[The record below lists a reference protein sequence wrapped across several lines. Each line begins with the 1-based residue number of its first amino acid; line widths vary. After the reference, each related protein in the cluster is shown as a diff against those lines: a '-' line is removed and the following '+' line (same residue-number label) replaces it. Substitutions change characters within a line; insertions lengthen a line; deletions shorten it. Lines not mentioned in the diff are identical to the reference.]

1 MDLGDQKLMQ
11 KAKRGDQAAFAE
23 LVDKYRDKIYAYLY
37 RMVGNRED
45 ALDLAQETFLRIY
58 SNLRNFKLG
67 QPFRPWLY
75 RIATNLAIDLL
86 RKRRPMVALDAPLFA
101 DEPLRLEL
109 VDEGPGPEE
118 QHERAELAAYLA
130 EKVAELPAN
139 YRSVILLRHGHDL
152 SYQEISDILRVP
164 VSTVKTRLFRA
175 REALRLK
182 LSDERSMWEAGCQ

>member
-11 KAKRGDQAAFAE
+11 KAKKGDQAAFAE
-23 LVDKYRDKIYAYLY
+23 LVDKYSDKIYAYLY
-37 RMVGNRED
+37 RMVGNRDD
-45 ALDLAQETFLRIY
+45 ALDLAQESFLRIY
-58 SNLRNFKLG
+58 SNLCNFKLG

-109 VDEGPGPEE
+109 ADEGPGPEE
-118 QHERAELAAYLA
+118 QHEQAELAAYLA
-130 EKVAELPAN
+130 QKVAELPAN

-152 SYQEISDILRVP
+152 SYQEISEILRVP
-164 VSTVKTRLFRA
+164 VSTIKTRLFRA

-182 LSDERSMWEAGCQ
+182 LSEERSMWEAGCQ

>member
-1 MDLGDQKLMQ
+1 MDWVDQKLMQ
-11 KAKRGDQAAFAE
+11 KAKRGDHSAFAE

-45 ALDLAQETFLRIY
+45 ALDLAQETFLRVF
-58 SNLRNFKLG
+58 SNLRNFQVG

-75 RIATNLAIDLL
+75 RIATNLAIDHL
-86 RKRRPMVALDAPLFA
+86 RRRRPTIALDAPLV
-101 DEPLRLEL
+101 DGEPLRLEL
-109 VDEGPGPEE
+109 VEQGPGPAE
-118 QHERAELAAYLA
+118 QHEQAELVAYLA
-130 EKVAELPAN
+130 QKVAELPPN

-152 SYQEISDILRVP
+152 SYQEIADILQVP

-182 LSDERSMWEAGCQ
+182 LSEERRLWEAECQ

>member
-1 MDLGDQKLMQ
+1 MNLGDQKLMQ
-11 KAKRGDQAAFAE
+11 KAKKGDQAAFAE

-67 QPFRPWLY
+67 QPFKPWLY

-86 RKRRPMVALDAPLFA
+86 RKRRPKVALDAPLFA

-118 QHERAELAAYLA
+118 QQEQAELAAYLA
-130 EKVAELPAN
+130 QKVAELPAN

-152 SYQEISDILRVP
+152 SYQEISEILRVP

-182 LSDERSMWEAGCQ
+182 LSEERSMWEAGCQ

>member
-1 MDLGDQKLMQ
+1 MDLFDQKLMQ
-11 KAKRGDQAAFAE
+11 KAKRGDHSAFAE

-45 ALDLAQETFLRIY
+45 ALDLAQETFLRVF
-58 SNLRNFKLG
+58 SNLRNFQVG

-75 RIATNLAIDLL
+75 RIATNLAIDHL
-86 RKRRPMVALDAPLFA
+86 RRRRPTIALDAPLV
-101 DEPLRLEL
+101 DGEPLRLEL
-109 VDEGPGPEE
+109 VEQGPGPAE
-118 QHERAELAAYLA
+118 QHEQAELAAYLA
-130 EKVAELPAN
+130 QKVAELPPN

-152 SYQEISDILRVP
+152 SYQEIADILQVP

-182 LSDERSMWEAGCQ
+182 LSEERRLWEAECQ

>member
-1 MDLGDQKLMQ
+1 MDLVDQKLMQ

-23 LVDKYRDKIYAYLY
+23 LVDKYGDKIYAYLY

-58 SNLRNFKLG
+58 SNLQNFKLG
-67 QPFRPWLY
+67 QPFKPWLY

-86 RKRRPMVALDAPLFA
+86 RKRQPVIALDAPLFA

-109 VDEGPGPEE
+109 AEQGPGPAE
-118 QHERAELAAYLA
+118 QHEQAELAAYLA
-130 EKVAELPAN
+130 QKVAELPAN

-152 SYQEISDILRVP
+152 SYQEIAEILQVP
-164 VSTVKTRLFRA
+164 VSTIKTRLFRA

-182 LSDERSMWEAGCQ
+182 LIEERSLWEAECK

>member
-1 MDLGDQKLMQ
+1 MDLVDQKLMQ
-11 KAKRGDQAAFAE
+11 KAKKGDHSAFAE

-58 SNLRNFKLG
+58 SNLRHFKLG
-67 QPFRPWLY
+67 RPFKPWLY
-75 RIATNLAIDLL
+75 RIATNLAIDFL
-86 RKRRPMVALDAPLFA
+86 RRRRPTVALDAPIA
-101 DEPLRLEL
+101 DDESLRLEL
-109 VDEGPGPEE
+109 VEQGPGPAE

-130 EKVAELPAN
+130 QKVAELPPN

-152 SYQEISDILRVP
+152 SYQEIADILQVP

-182 LSDERSMWEAGCQ
+182 LSEERSMWEAECQ